1 MMADDQQPGQ
11 HPQPGS
17 GTGSL
22 PSLAP
27 AGLQGTEAS
36 ALQLKIKNSICF
48 EFAAVVVLLFY
59 TGNTDLTF
67 ARLCSLRRGVF
78 TPLPPELRQEQ
89 LKVSPTRTLT
99 DTPDP
104 HLASWH
110 TRLCLPGNDGAFGTA
125 SRVLENLLEK
135 WGRSASIS
143 LHSTLLPTRLRFSVP
158 HLSEQ

>member
-36 ALQLKIKNSICF
+36 ALQLKIKNSIWKHRF
-48 EFAAVVVLLFY
+48 
-59 TGNTDLTF
+59 N
-67 ARLCSLRRGVF
+67 LCKALQFVKGSFRP
-78 TPLPPELRQEQ
+78 TAPELRQEQ
-89 LKVSPTRTLT
+89 LKVSSTRTLT

-110 TRLCLPGNDGAFGTA
+110 ACPCLPGNDGAFGTA

-135 WGRSASIS
+135 WGRSASVS
-143 LHSTLLPTRLRFSVP
+143 PHSTLLPTRMRLSVP